1 MYNFYTN
8 LHPIPLHMVLTLVR
22 WDLPVCAGSI
32 SKSLLLPTK
41 TEYKKTEIVSSL
53 LFDLQQEALKGCKIP
68 IPRDSDVILV
78 WNLEGCGSGSTKY
91 RFLQANF
98 REISTFFKQLK
109 KNFDFSRQIFE
120 KFWFFQ
126 ANFRKI
132 SIFQAILKKFR
143 FSRQKLLIYSY
154 FWANNYS
161 ISLQKSPLS
170 NVSVYDKI

>member
-1 MYNFYTN
+1 MLFLDKETNDDIANTNPSKERKKEMYNFYTN

-78 WNLEGCGSGSTKY
+78 
-91 RFLQANF
+91 
-98 REISTFFKQLK
+98 
-109 KNFDFSRQIFE
+109 
-120 KFWFFQ
+120 
-126 ANFRKI
+126 
-132 SIFQAILKKFR
+132 
-143 FSRQKLLIYSY
+143 
-154 FWANNYS
+154 
-161 ISLQKSPLS
+161 
-170 NVSVYDKI
+170 